1 MGNSEFFMDMEV
13 GKKKKKNKKLNNNL
27 LVRREPEIPELI
39 ILH

>member
-13 GKKKKKNKKLNNNL
+13 GKKKKNKKLNNNL